1 MLAIDDAASAAT
13 EYEALNGGD
22 GDAAVADVTVII
34 PASDGAVGVTVSQTA
49 VTAVEGGS
57 AGTFTVV
64 LSKVPSNNVVVSVTE
79 ASADVTLSATSLT
92 FTPANWNTPQ
102 TVYVTAVDDTVVE
115 VQETVTLV
123 LAIDDAASAATEYEA
138 LNSGD
143 GDAAVADVTVT
154 IPANNT

>member
-1 MLAIDDAASAAT
+1 MSGSGSTADVTLSATSLTFTTANWNTPQTVTVTAADDAVVEVQETVTLVLAIDDAASAAT

-64 LSKVPSNNVVVSVTE
+64 LSKVPSN
-79 ASADVTLSATSLT
+79 LSL
-92 FTPANWNTPQ
+92 
-102 TVYVTAVDDTVVE
+102 
-115 VQETVTLV
+115 
-123 LAIDDAASAATEYEA
+123 IH
-138 LNSGD
+138 
-143 GDAAVADVTVT
+143 
-154 IPANNT
+154 I